1 MHDGGKKIYWCMP
14 VPPSKSL
21 TLIRNGSGGGGGAR
35 DGERKPNTL
44 ERCPFGLLGTPQP
57 ERKGEG
63 GGKRYST
70 LNFWGVERNVPH
82 E

>member
-1 MHDGGKKIYWCMP
+1 MMAARRYTGVCLSL
-14 VPPSKSL
+14 PPSRSPSL
-21 TLIRNGSGGGGGAR
+21 EMVQVGGGAR

-63 GGKRYST
+63 GGTRYST
-70 LNFWGVERNVPH
+70 LNFWGLERNVPH